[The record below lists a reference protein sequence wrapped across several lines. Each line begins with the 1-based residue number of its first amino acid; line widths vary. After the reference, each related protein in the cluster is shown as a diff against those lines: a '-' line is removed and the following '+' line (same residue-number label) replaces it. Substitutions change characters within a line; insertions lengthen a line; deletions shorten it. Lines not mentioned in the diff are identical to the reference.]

1 MTKSSPQVKKE
12 AGYNFLRYGGVGR
25 FCSYAYQIS
34 EILSTNPKKV
44 LEIGI
49 GDATVGSY
57 LKKNTN
63 IDYLSLDIA
72 IDLKPN
78 IVGDLKKLPF
88 LDNTFDTVCAFE
100 VLEHLPFD
108 AFEES
113 IKELIRVSRKNL
125 LISLPH
131 FGPSLLIDFKIPF
144 MKRLRLALKLPY
156 HPKHFFNG
164 EHYWEI
170 GKKDYPSSR
179 ILKILQKNLQVHKD
193 FVPFEN
199 QYHHFFICFK
209 KSINRR

>member
-12 AGYNFLRYGGVGR
+12 IGYNFLRYGGVGR
-25 FCSYAYQIS
+25 FSSYAYQIS
-34 EILSTNPKKV
+34 EILHTNPVKV

-57 LKKNTN
+57 IKKNTN

-72 IDLKPN
+72 IDLEPN
-78 IVGDLKKLPF
+78 IVGDLKRLPF

-108 AFEES
+108 TFEDA
-113 IKELIRVSRKNL
+113 IKELIRVSKKNL

-144 MKRLRLALKLPY
+144 IKRFRLALKFPY

-170 GKKDYPSSR
+170 GKKDYPSSL
-179 ILKILQKNLQVHKD
+179 ILKIFQKHSQVDRD

-199 QYHHFFICFK
+199 QYYHFYVLSK
-209 KSINRR
+209 INK